1 MKKIEKTEG
10 QTELHPASL
19 KAMPTSE
26 AGVVHAA
33 GVLSDGTITKQNRRK
48 YEEATGRPNF
58 ELMWPATDGF
68 RCHDFLV
75 MTRPQLSRFRHSF

>member
-1 MKKIEKTEG
+1 MYSKDFDTHPDTMKQIEKTEG

-58 ELMWPATDGF
+58 ELTWPATDGDAMIF
-68 RCHDFLV
+68 W
-75 MTRPQLSRFRHSF
+75 